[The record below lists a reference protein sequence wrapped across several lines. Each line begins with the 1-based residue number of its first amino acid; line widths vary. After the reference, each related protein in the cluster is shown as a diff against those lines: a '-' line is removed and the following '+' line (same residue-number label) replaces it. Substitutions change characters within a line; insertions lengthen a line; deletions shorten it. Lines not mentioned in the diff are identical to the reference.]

1 MPDPAVL
8 EGWRSAQAVCFD
20 VDSTVSPEEG
30 IDVLAGFAG
39 VAPQVAELTRRAME
53 GGMPFHEALHA
64 RLAIIRPS
72 LNLISG
78 CLAAHPPRLNV
89 GISQLVSCLRANGA
103 QVYLVSGG
111 FEPMILPLAKAL
123 GVPASHVFANRLHF
137 TPEGEYAGFDSQRP
151 TAQAGGKGAVLF
163 RLKRQFGY
171 HPLIMVGDGATDL
184 EAKPPAD
191 VFIGY
196 GGIVVREKVK
206 AQADWFV
213 TDFGELIAAL
223 EDP

>member
-30 IDVLAGFAG
+30 IDVLAGYAG
-39 VAPQVAELTRRAME
+39 VAQQVSDLTRRAME
-53 GGMPFHEALHA
+53 GGLPFHEALHA

-72 LNLISG
+72 LAMIAG

-89 GISQLVSCLRANGA
+89 GISQLVARLRAGGA
-103 QVYLVSGG
+103 HVYLVSGG
-111 FEPMILPLAKAL
+111 FEPMIMPLARAL
-123 GVPASHVFANRLHF
+123 GIPASGVFANQLRF
-137 TPEGEYAGFDSQRP
+137 TEEGEYAGFDSQRP
-151 TAQAGGKGAVLF
+151 TAQAGGKAAVLF

-171 HPLIMVGDGATDL
+171 HPLVMVGDGATDL

-191 VFIGY
+191 FFIGY
-196 GGIVVREKVK
+196 GGVVVREKVRT
-206 AQADWFV
+206 QADWFV
-213 TDFGELIAAL
+213 TDFTELLTELGAA
-223 EDP
+223 